1 MEKETEILAKLNII
15 EQQNK
20 KIQKRLLMN
29 NIFNVIRIII
39 IIAPIILGIIYLPPL
54 IKNLLEKYNEIAPQL
69 DSLNLPDLKQLIK

>member
-1 MEKETEILAKLNII
+1 MENETEILAKLNII